1 MAQGRVGGH
10 RGALVQAALVPGHGG
25 VVVKRRAWAGNSNSE
40 LWRISQ
46 PEDKN
51 LIIMVRGKCN
61 LTAYFCE
68 LKWSKIEGYVLNHF
82 LFAV

>member
-1 MAQGRVGGH
+1 M
-10 RGALVQAALVPGHGG
+10 QAALVPGHG
-25 VVVKRRAWAGNSNSE
+25 VVVVERRAWAGNSNSE

-68 LKWSKIEGYVLNHF
+68 LKWSKIEDYVLNHF